1 MWVTHTLIPN
11 VRVQNWYNGAPPY
24 GLRGYLD
31 DRVNRIIGYAV
42 VRQIREKP
50 GTCHTNKL
58 MRDYVDSCTGQLG
71 VPLFYEDT
79 KTYCQG
85 QWRLETGFIF
95 VIESRPNLTNLHILQ
110 QAE

>member
-1 MWVTHTLIPN
+1 M
-11 VRVQNWYNGAPPY
+11 VRHFLVQLECDLVCA
-24 GLRGYLD
+24 
-31 DRVNRIIGYAV
+31 GYAV

-85 QWRLETGFIF
+85 QCL
-95 VIESRPNLTNLHILQ
+95 SKSPLYHY
-110 QAE
+110 